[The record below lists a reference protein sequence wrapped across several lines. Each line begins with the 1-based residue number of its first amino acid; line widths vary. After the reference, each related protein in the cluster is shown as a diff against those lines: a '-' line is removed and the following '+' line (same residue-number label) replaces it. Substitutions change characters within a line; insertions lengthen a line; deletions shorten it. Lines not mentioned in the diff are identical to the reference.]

1 LPQESIAIS
10 CRDVFLS
17 FGGVAALAGVSFDVR
32 CGEIFA
38 IIGPNGAGKSSMLNC
53 ISGLYRPQKGSIRFA
68 DTTLNDLPSHCRA
81 RLGIARSFQNIALF
95 REMTVVDNILVGR
108 HLHLDTGLLGNGI
121 FYGRTRREELRH
133 REKVEEIIRFLGLS
147 DVRATPVGNLAYGV
161 QKRVELARALALE
174 PKLLLLDEPMAGMTS
189 GERDDMVRSILET
202 NAAYGVTVV
211 MIEHDMGIVM
221 DISDSVCVL
230 DFGRRIALGTPG
242 EVQNDPHVIRA
253 YLGEE
258 DD

>member
-1 LPQESIAIS
+1 MPISLS

-17 FGGVAALAGVSFDVR
+17 FGGVSALAGVSFDVL

-53 ISGLYRPQKGSIRFA
+53 ISGLYRPQKGSIRFKE
-68 DTTLNDLPSHCRA
+68 TTLNDLPSHRRA

-108 HLHLDTGLLGNGI
+108 HLHLGCGLIANGI
-121 FYGRTRREELRH
+121 FFGRARSEELRH
-133 REKVEEIIRFLGLS
+133 RAKAEEIISFLGLTA
-147 DVRATPVGNLAYGV
+147 VRSQPVGNLAYGL

-174 PKLLLLDEPMAGMTS
+174 PELLLLDEPMAGMTA
-189 GERDDMVRSILET
+189 GERDDMVRSILEA

-221 DISDSVCVL
+221 DISDTVCVL
-230 DFGRRIALGTPG
+230 DFGRRIALGTPA
-242 EVQNDPHVIRA
+242 EVQSDPHVIKA

>member
-1 LPQESIAIS
+1 MN
-10 CRDVFLS
+10 
-17 FGGVAALAGVSFDVR
+17 
-32 CGEIFA
+32 GEIFA
-38 IIGPNGAGKSSMLNC
+38 LIGPNGAGKSSMLNC
-53 ISGLYRPQKGSIRFA
+53 ISGLYRPQKGAICFNGRE
-68 DTTLNDLPSHCRA
+68 LNDLPAHHRA
-81 RLGIARSFQNIALF
+81 RLGMARSFQNIALF

-108 HLHLDTGLLGNGI
+108 HLHLRSSLIENGI
-121 FYGRTRREELRH
+121 YFGRTRGEELRH
-133 REKVEEIIRFLGLS
+133 RAKVEEIIGFLGLS
-147 DVRATPVGNLAYGV
+147 AVRSTPVGNLAYGV

-221 DISDSVCVL
+221 DISDTVCVL
-230 DFGRRIALGTPG
+230 DFGRRIAIGTPA
-242 EVQNDPHVIRA
+242 EVQNNQHVIKA